1 MYRQVYKAESSV
13 TEGHIQISGQMYLCA
28 EYKNR
33 DFKYWPILMYI
44 RFWGIRYNIHAIIS
58 ANIGADIANLA
69 DMWLILMADTYDIDT
84 KYHWPKSN
92 TDYKILNHDK
102 NIFFSNILM

>member
-1 MYRQVYKAESSV
+1 MVNYKILG

-58 ANIGADIANLA
+58 ANIGANIANLA
-69 DMWLILMADTYDIDT
+69 DMTDIDGR
-84 KYHWPKSN
+84 YMR
-92 TDYKILNHDK
+92 YRY
-102 NIFFSNILM
+102 